1 MFILY
6 FLTFTLLYLMI
17 GIYISR
23 KKEGVKKRIKRF
35 ILDTDRIRSRSQGNL
50 EDEGEVDWLK
60 RMIVRFSTIFHPKVQ
75 KKEKLQQNLDAA
87 GIPLKPEEW
96 MVVRGIIVA
105 MVVILSILFQF
116 HFFISFLLSVFVWFL
131 LNAFLNIR
139 RDQRLRKTVHQLPHT
154 LDTMSTAM
162 KSGFSFIQAMQLI
175 AKEVPDPIGSEF
187 QKAIREINLG
197 ENMETAF
204 QNMLNRIPNRDLE
217 MVVTAVLIQRQ
228 TGGNLI
234 KILETLRET
243 VVERIR
249 VKEEIHSLTAQGKLS
264 AWIVTLLPIALA
276 ILLTLMNPQY
286 FLPILSHPFGI
297 AILIG
302 GITLELIGWILIQ
315 KIIKIEV

>member
-116 HFFISFLLSVFVWFL
+116 HFFISFLLSVFAWFL
-131 LNAFLNIR
+131 SNAFLNIR

>member
-131 LNAFLNIR
+131 SNAFLNIR